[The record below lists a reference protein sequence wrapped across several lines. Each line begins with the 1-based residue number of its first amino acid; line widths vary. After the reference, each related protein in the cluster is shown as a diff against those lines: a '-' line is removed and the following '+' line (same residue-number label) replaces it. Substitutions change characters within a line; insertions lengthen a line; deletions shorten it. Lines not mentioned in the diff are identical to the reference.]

1 MEDGDIQVFSVTI
14 TWSPESGGRM
24 TEGDLKEAI
33 EQMVLEIDEDAMVD
47 VAEGIE

>member
-1 MEDGDIQVFSVTI
+1 MEEGATQVFAITI
-14 TWSPESGGRM
+14 TWAPESGGRV

-33 EQMVLEIDEDAMVD
+33 EQLVLEIDEDATVD